1 MRASGHQLDTSAW
14 GSAFAIL
21 EWKDVRYENQRLSSE
36 ALLEKWAEQFTSKD
50 DPTKPDVETV
60 VDGTVEAFIGGLAN
74 LIPKCGRNLQT
85 LLVLCHGDHLGL
97 CQSVSSEEHLSYSGF
112 WESLSNFLDQL
123 GSEETEDQI
132 NIDIGNGP
140 GHGLVVIFG
149 ACYSMASLCN
159 HCHAPKYLGS
169 IVGFTGTPNISTV
182 ETVLT
187 GYALHEGQG
196 FATAQKVHYEAAN
209 ASHGIGVIVDSLSAV
224 AAISNQL
231 QPSAPDPHGRYGD
244 MTPDPDE
251 GLLVEY
257 CLASGR
263 VRNLPLGT
271 TKERAHIR
279 VQEGPNE

>member
-1 MRASGHQLDTSAW
+1 MKVTGNQFDTSSW

-21 EWKDVRYENQRLSSE
+21 EWKDVRYDNQRLSSD
-36 ALLEKWAEQFTSKD
+36 ALLEKWAEQFTSKN
-50 DPTKPDVETV
+50 DPTKPEVETV
-60 VDGTVEAFIGGLAN
+60 VDGTAEALIGGLAN
-74 LIPKCGRNLQT
+74 LISKCGRNLQT

-112 WESLSNFLDQL
+112 WKSLSNLLDQL

-149 ACYSMASLCN
+149 ACYSMANLCN
-159 HCHAPKYLGS
+159 HIHAPNYLGS
-169 IVGFTGTPNISTV
+169 IVGFTGTPNIFTV

-187 GYALHEGQG
+187 GYSLHEGQA
-196 FATAQKVHYEAAN
+196 FATARKTHYGAAES
-209 ASHGIGVIVDSLSAV
+209 AHGFGVIVDSLNAV
-224 AAISNQL
+224 AAISDQL
-231 QPSAPDPHGRYGD
+231 RPSAPDPHGRLGD

-251 GLLVEY
+251 GSLVEY
-257 CLASGR
+257 CPESGW

-271 TKERAHIR
+271 TKEKALNPD
-279 VQEGPNE
+279 QKGPK